1 VKAALRKVGR
11 VVREVLL
18 FPFRLIWWI
27 LRGLGHS
34 ARVVGELVGDVVEA
48 VLGGLF
54 K

>member
-1 VKAALRKVGR
+1 MRNALRKVGR
-11 VVREVLL
+11 GIREILL

-27 LRGLGHS
+27 LRGLGHG
-34 ARVVGELVGDVVEA
+34 ARAVGEILGEVAEA